1 MGRELAVATYDQ
13 AVLTAAM
20 TADVDA
26 KRRTAIKGAF
36 LTEFVDMFDIYLP
49 VVVLAPVLGYFQP
62 AEIEPGLAVI
72 LDSFIFITTL
82 LGRPVG
88 ALIFGRMADRI
99 GRRMSSII
107 SVVGFGVFTL
117 AIGLLPSYQTIGIS
131 SYLLLLLLRFLDGVC
146 LGGGYTA
153 SHPLAMEYSRK
164 DQRGLVG
171 GLIIA
176 AFPAAYV
183 AISVVA
189 MIMFALVPLEGM
201 DSPYAVWGWR
211 IPFFL
216 GAALAAYLAYYYW
229 RKVSESEVWEVKTK
243 AGAVKPAAV
252 GLFKGSNVRKLA
264 QVLIMMSGFWT
275 TQNIITLYM
284 PSTLLARTLS
294 LSQFELT
301 TTLIIAYCILFF
313 SYIGAGLL
321 GQKIGRRRAFI
332 ILGSLIAT
340 VGVGLLYAL
349 ANSAGASL
357 PKIIVLVSA
366 LAVLVT
372 APWGIIITYI
382 NERFATEVRAT
393 GFGIGFSLS
402 VVLPSFYAV
411 YLDWLDNLVSPLAA
425 PAVLL
430 FIGAV
435 IGTVGAAM
443 GDETRDVDF

>member
-1 MGRELAVATYDQ
+1 
-13 AVLTAAM
+13 
-20 TADVDA
+20 
-26 KRRTAIKGAF
+26 
-36 LTEFVDMFDIYLP
+36 
-49 VVVLAPVLGYFQP
+49 
-62 AEIEPGLAVI
+62 
-72 LDSFIFITTL
+72 
-82 LGRPVG
+82 
-88 ALIFGRMADRI
+88 
-99 GRRMSSII
+99 
-107 SVVGFGVFTL
+107 
-117 AIGLLPSYQTIGIS
+117 
-131 SYLLLLLLRFLDGVC
+131 
-146 LGGGYTA
+146 
-153 SHPLAMEYSRK
+153 
-164 DQRGLVG
+164 
-171 GLIIA
+171 
-176 AFPAAYV
+176 
-183 AISVVA
+183 
-189 MIMFALVPLEGM
+189 
-201 DSPYAVWGWR
+201 
-211 IPFFL
+211 L
-216 GAALAAYLAYYYW
+216 GAALAAFLAYYYW
-229 RKVSESEVWEVKTK
+229 RKVSESEVWQVKTK
-243 AGAVKPAAV
+243 AGAEKPAAV

-294 LSQFELT
+294 LSQFQLT

-357 PKIIVLVSA
+357 PQIIVLVSA

-435 IGTVGAAM
+435 IGTIGAAM
-443 GDETRDVDF
+443 GEETRDVDF

>member
-1 MGRELAVATYDQ
+1 
-13 AVLTAAM
+13 M

-26 KRRTAIKGAF
+26 KRRTAINGAF

-62 AEIEPGLAVI
+62 AEIEPGLALI

-88 ALIFGRMADRI
+88 ALLFGRMADRI

-107 SVVGFGVFTL
+107 SVVGFGIFTL

-164 DQRGLVG
+164 DQRGFVG

-189 MIMFALVPLEGM
+189 MIMFALVPFEGM

-216 GAALAAYLAYYYW
+216 GAALAAFLAYYYW
-229 RKVSESEVWEVKTK
+229 RKVSESEVWQVKTK
-243 AGAVKPAAV
+243 AGAVKPPAV

-284 PSTLLARTLS
+284 PSTLLAKTLS

-340 VGVGLLYAL
+340 VGVGLLYML
-349 ANSAGASL
+349 ANSAGAPL
-357 PKIIVLVSA
+357 PQIILLVSV

-411 YLDWLDNLVSPLAA
+411 YLDWLDNLVSPHAA

-443 GDETRDVDF
+443 GEETRDVDF

>member
-1 MGRELAVATYDQ
+1 
-13 AVLTAAM
+13 
-20 TADVDA
+20 
-26 KRRTAIKGAF
+26 
-36 LTEFVDMFDIYLP
+36 MFDIYLP

-243 AGAVKPAAV
+243 AGAEKPAAV

>member
-1 MGRELAVATYDQ
+1 
-13 AVLTAAM
+13 M

-243 AGAVKPAAV
+243 AGAEKPAAV

-443 GDETRDVDF
+443 GYETRDVDF